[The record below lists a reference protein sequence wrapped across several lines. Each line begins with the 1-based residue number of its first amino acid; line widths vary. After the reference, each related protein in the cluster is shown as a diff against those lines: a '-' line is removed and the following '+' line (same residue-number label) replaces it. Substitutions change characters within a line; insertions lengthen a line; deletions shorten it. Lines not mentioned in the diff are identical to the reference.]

1 MSGGRVR
8 AEVFRQDYLC
18 FVSLFLPRKFV
29 LHSAQSGIFLVLRS
43 PASFP
48 APHVSPTCAFGCR
61 SRGDVLALFPAALSR
76 DLEQM
81 GL

>member
-1 MSGGRVR
+1 MLQQPLLSQ
-8 AEVFRQDYLC
+8 EI
-18 FVSLFLPRKFV
+18 V
-29 LHSAQSGIFLVLRS
+29 LHSAQSRIFLVLRS
-43 PASFP
+43 LASFP

-61 SRGDVLALFPAALSR
+61 SRGDVLGLFPAAVSR